1 MPKFIK
7 KPVQVTAI
15 QYQWDDS
22 NVSMDQAQDKI
33 ADFIGRNIELYG
45 DEILLDGMHGELH
58 VKRGDWVIRQSD
70 DDFYPCSDET
80 FQAIYAPCE
89 TFLDRL
95 KIERDEVQTRLD
107 GLNKTLD
114 VPTKP
119 EFISESQWIAM
130 SRQQFHQR
138 QYVQILNE
146 RIAEA
151 EGLIV
156 GAEAQPVVNK
166 KQLGG
171 YPYQIDQPQTG
182 SEADLT

>member
-7 KPVQVTAI
+7 KPVQITAI

-22 NVSMDQAQDKI
+22 NVSIDQAQDKI

-70 DDFYPCSDET
+70 EDFYPCSDET

-151 EGLIV
+151 EGLVV
-156 GAEAQPVVNK
+156 GTEAQPVVNK

>member
-1 MPKFIK
+1 MNNQLTDFGLNPKNPTNFVPYIGTKTVNAMPM
-7 KPVQVTAI
+7 TRE
-15 QYQWDDS
+15 QYNYHRGWETPEGE
-22 NVSMDQAQDKI
+22 NPK
-33 ADFIGRNIELYG
+33 
-45 DEILLDGMHGELH
+45 DEGYLVEYLDGGKPNHKDHENYISWSPKD
-58 VKRGDWVIRQSD
+58 VFDKS
-70 DDFYPCSDET
+70 YKAS
-80 FQAIYAPCE
+80 E

-151 EGLIV
+151 EGESVPLASGKNESV
-156 GAEAQPVVNK
+156 SFDLYVPLK
-166 KQLGG
+166 
-171 YPYQIDQPQTG
+171 G

>member
-7 KPVQVTAI
+7 KPVQITAI
-15 QYQWDDS
+15 QYQWDDEFL
-22 NVSMDQAQDKI
+22 SMDEAQANI
-33 ADFIGRNIELYG
+33 AHFVGGRVAYL
-45 DEILLDGMHGELH
+45 DQSILLDGAHGQSE
-58 VKRGDWVIRQSD
+58 VNRGDWVIRQSD
-70 DDFYPCSDET
+70 EDFYPCSDET

-119 EFISESQWIAM
+119 EFISEAQWISM

-146 RIAEA
+146 RIAGA
-151 EGLIV
+151 EG
-156 GAEAQPVVNK
+156 EPVTLPKANRK
-166 KQLGG
+166 KKTADNS
-171 YPYQIDQPQTG
+171 YRIDQPQTG

>member
-7 KPVQVTAI
+7 KPVQITAI

-22 NVSMDQAQDKI
+22 NVSIDQAQDKI

-70 DDFYPCSDET
+70 EDFYPCSDET

-151 EGLIV
+151 EGESVPLASGKNESV
-156 GAEAQPVVNK
+156 SFDLHVPLK
-166 KQLGG
+166 
-171 YPYQIDQPQTG
+171 G